1 MTADY
6 PRPRGVRPPTAIP
19 VVPPPRR
26 SRLARWSRLWPAL
39 YAIAAYAA
47 LTAAYVAV
55 LAWLFTVIA

>member
-1 MTADY
+1 MQAALNARRFD
-6 PRPRGVRPPTAIP
+6 PA
-19 VVPPPRR
+19 PPPRR